1 MENIIFYAPYLVCII
16 LLFIVAS
23 NYTKINKYRSN
34 VQFWRESFDDVSKR
48 IKEMTAQLSDFKTLL
63 GIRDNSIE
71 VFKSAINE
79 KNITIQDQ
87 EKIIKE
93 YFEHIECLIKTID
106 TRDEITTITDKKLK
120 DQAKLIQ
127 KLTDELTIKN
137 TTIESLTKHLQDNHK
152 QDKTFN
158 VLESLEDLIPRKVVK
173 KTKNK
178 DK

>member
-1 MENIIFYAPYLVCII
+1 MQQELFYLSLILCLGLIVTAAIYMNRFNNMKMMFESADKTNDNLLRERMELQKTVTELEYLV
-16 LLFIVAS
+16 
-23 NYTKINKYRSN
+23 NK
-34 VQFWRESFDDVSKR
+34 
-48 IKEMTAQLSDFKTLL
+48 
-63 GIRDNSIE
+63 RDESIE
-71 VFKSAINE
+71 VLKFAMDE
-79 KNITIQDQ
+79 
-87 EKIIKE
+87 
-93 YFEHIECLIKTID
+93 
-106 TRDEITTITDKKLK
+106 RDGKLS

>member
-1 MENIIFYAPYLVCII
+1 MQQELFYLSLILCLGLLITTATYMNRFNNMKMMFESADKTNDNLLRERMELQKTVTELEYLV
-16 LLFIVAS
+16 
-23 NYTKINKYRSN
+23 NK
-34 VQFWRESFDDVSKR
+34 
-48 IKEMTAQLSDFKTLL
+48 
-63 GIRDNSIE
+63 RDESIE
-71 VFKSAINE
+71 VLKFAMDE
-79 KNITIQDQ
+79 
-87 EKIIKE
+87 
-93 YFEHIECLIKTID
+93 
-106 TRDEITTITDKKLK
+106 RDGKLS

>member
-1 MENIIFYAPYLVCII
+1 MQQELIYLSLILCLGLLGTTAIYMNRFNNMKMMFESADKTNDDLLRERMELQKTVTELEYLV
-16 LLFIVAS
+16 
-23 NYTKINKYRSN
+23 NK
-34 VQFWRESFDDVSKR
+34 
-48 IKEMTAQLSDFKTLL
+48 
-63 GIRDNSIE
+63 RDESIE
-71 VFKSAINE
+71 VLKFAMDE
-79 KNITIQDQ
+79 
-87 EKIIKE
+87 
-93 YFEHIECLIKTID
+93 
-106 TRDEITTITDKKLK
+106 RDGKLS

>member
-1 MENIIFYAPYLVCII
+1 MQQELFYLSLILCLGLLGTTAIYMNRFNNMKMMFESADKTNDNLLRERMELQKTVTELEYLV
-16 LLFIVAS
+16 
-23 NYTKINKYRSN
+23 NK
-34 VQFWRESFDDVSKR
+34 
-48 IKEMTAQLSDFKTLL
+48 
-63 GIRDNSIE
+63 RDESIE
-71 VFKSAINE
+71 VLKFAMDE
-79 KNITIQDQ
+79 
-87 EKIIKE
+87 
-93 YFEHIECLIKTID
+93 
-106 TRDEITTITDKKLK
+106 RDGKLS

>member
-1 MENIIFYAPYLVCII
+1 MELQKTVTELEYLV
-16 LLFIVAS
+16 
-23 NYTKINKYRSN
+23 NK
-34 VQFWRESFDDVSKR
+34 
-48 IKEMTAQLSDFKTLL
+48 
-63 GIRDNSIE
+63 RDESIE
-71 VFKSAINE
+71 VLKFAMDE
-79 KNITIQDQ
+79 
-87 EKIIKE
+87 
-93 YFEHIECLIKTID
+93 
-106 TRDEITTITDKKLK
+106 RDGKLS